1 LDLFA
6 IILTDYLGAGTDVST
21 DSRSGSSAGIKT
33 ATGSSARNVTVTQ
46 GSSQAASKQI
56 PASGGKRVADQV
68 IVQNFRAPLSTM
80 RCLRTAVLSFDVF
93 SLCSV
98 QEPPFSEAGS
108 GSPFSEAGSNASTV
122 MRHRNDQID
131 LTSDFQAAIDI
142 NGQFNGQF
150 LVDIGWFRPN
160 PLHSNSELQQFP
172 ETSIPRMNPAAGM
185 QNLAVLFRVHKF
197 LSFDPFLGE
206 R

>member
-6 IILTDYLGAGTDVST
+6 IILTDFLGAGTEVSM
-21 DSRSGSSAGIKT
+21 DLRSGSSAGIKT
-33 ATGSSARNVTVTQ
+33 ATGLSTRNVTVTRTQ
-46 GSSQAASKQI
+46 TASKQI

-68 IVQNFRAPLSTM
+68 IVQNFCAPFSTM

-98 QEPPFSEAGS
+98 QEPPSSEAGS
-108 GSPFSEAGSNASTV
+108 GSSFSEAGSNSSTV
-122 MRHRNDQID
+122 MRHSDDQID
-131 LTSDFQAAIDI
+131 LTSDFQAAIDV